1 MYKFILA
8 AAIVILAALPTQTD
22 AITIKL
28 IAESEAEEGLHIP
41 DDAASCDI
49 PQHAPWIGYPM
60 GKDWYSKIHLVNF
73 FTDTL

>member
-49 PQHAPWIGYPM
+49 PQHAPWIG
-60 GKDWYSKIHLVNF
+60 
-73 FTDTL
+73 